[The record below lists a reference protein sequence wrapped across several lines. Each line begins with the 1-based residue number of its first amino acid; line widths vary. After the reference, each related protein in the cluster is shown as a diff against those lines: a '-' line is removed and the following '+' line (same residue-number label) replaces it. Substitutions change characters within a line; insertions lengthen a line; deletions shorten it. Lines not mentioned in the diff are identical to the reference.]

1 MSTIRT
7 LHKERAAI
15 SRRRFL
21 QCAAASSWALG
32 GFPARARSAER
43 NDSGP
48 FFKTRGVVLV
58 PSDITTWDWPHQAK
72 QAGLSTIGT
81 HVFPH
86 QVADFVK
93 TDEGQRFL
101 EDCRRLG
108 IEVEHELHSIGDL
121 LPRELFA
128 KDPTMFRMNEQ
139 GDRVSDWN
147 LCVHSKAAVETVC
160 ENAQRFARL
169 LRPTTGRYFYWIDD
183 GRPMCHCADCRGLS
197 DSDQALVLENQMLPA
212 LGELDPR
219 ATLAH
224 LSYANTY
231 PAPTQVKPARGIFL
245 EFAPIHRNYDV
256 PLSKRDSRF
265 GRYTHGQLLDHLDAN
280 LDVFGSEGAQALE
293 YWLDESRFLRHLKPP
308 RPPRVEIPWDG
319 DVFRDDLETYARRGV
334 RHVTTFAVQIDGQY
348 IKHFGRPPIDEYGGD
363 LKSWPRRA

>member
-1 MSTIRT
+1 
-7 LHKERAAI
+7 
-15 SRRRFL
+15 
-21 QCAAASSWALG
+21 
-32 GFPARARSAER
+32 
-43 NDSGP
+43 
-48 FFKTRGVVLV
+48 
-58 PSDITTWDWPHQAK
+58 
-72 QAGLSTIGT
+72 
-81 HVFPH
+81 
-86 QVADFVK
+86 
-93 TDEGQRFL
+93 
-101 EDCRRLG
+101 
-108 IEVEHELHSIGDL
+108 
-121 LPRELFA
+121 
-128 KDPTMFRMNEQ
+128 
-139 GDRVSDWN
+139 
-147 LCVHSKAAVETVC
+147 
-160 ENAQRFARL
+160 
-169 LRPTTGRYFYWIDD
+169 
-183 GRPMCHCADCRGLS
+183 MCHCADCRGLS